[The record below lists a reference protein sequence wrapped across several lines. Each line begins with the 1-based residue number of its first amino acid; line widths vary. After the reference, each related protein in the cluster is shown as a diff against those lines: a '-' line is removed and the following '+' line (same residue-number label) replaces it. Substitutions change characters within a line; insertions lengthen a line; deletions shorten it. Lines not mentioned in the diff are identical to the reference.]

1 MDRNKEDELRKIDIT
16 TYQNEYSESKLLSK
30 LQKVAKKAGVK
41 VVYAVL
47 LCYYVVTDKQ
57 VPFEAKAKIIGAL
70 GYFILPLDLIPD
82 AVPLAGYT
90 DDLTA
95 LYWALKSVYENIT
108 PEIDAKA
115 RKKLSEWFD
124 EFDEEELNIF

>member
-1 MDRNKEDELRKIDIT
+1 MDKNKENEFRKIDIT
-16 TYQNEYSESKLLSK
+16 SYQNEYSETKLLSK
-30 LQKVAKKAGVK
+30 LQKVAKRAGVK

-47 LCYYVVTDKQ
+47 LCYYVVADKS

-82 AVPLAGYT
+82 AIPMVGYG

-115 RKKLSEWFD
+115 RRKLLEWFE
-124 EFDEEELNIF
+124 EFDESEINIF